1 MNPRDF
7 LLLSTGLVVAKR
19 AAAAHFRT
27 AISRAYY
34 ATSHPACRILDEL
47 GFPSTQGP
55 QGHARVV
62 RLLQRCGDDTLE
74 AAGGL
79 LRDLH
84 ADRIRADHE
93 LERTDVETRRAAQTA
108 VELADS
114 LFTDFDTIMADPA
127 RRAAATAMLKP
138 LYSAITGKTLPER
151 P

>member
-1 MNPRDF
+1 
-7 LLLSTGLVVAKR
+7 
-19 AAAAHFRT
+19 
-27 AISRAYY
+27 
-34 ATSHPACRILDEL
+34 
-47 GFPSTQGP
+47 
-55 QGHARVV
+55 VV

-84 ADRIRADHE
+84 TDRIRADYE

-114 LFTDFDTIMADPA
+114 VFTDFDTFMANPA
-127 RRAAATAMLKP
+127 RKAAVIETLKP
-138 LYSAITGKTLPER
+138 LYPRITEKALPAR